1 MRRIS
6 KILLAA
12 LLCAGTVLPAFGCGD
27 KKCKHNVGTW
37 EVLTEATCETEGLQK
52 GICGICYQE
61 VEEKI
66 PVDPEGHVYGE
77 WSIGSL
83 PTEEGEGAATR
94 VCTVNSAHVLNIT
107 LPTLDSTDYKSTITT
122 RPSALGDGER
132 TYVLKHATGDL
143 TFTQPV
149 PATGVQT
156 VRDAVELSVSAE
168 SKALIRRADG
178 EMYWKHYEEG
188 DKPQT
193 SSPISKHSYEFGENY
208 THIVDGKDNCQR
220 WYFTDETGK
229 LYGLTDFSGGGK
241 VRDDLTDESSEKY
254 INGSRLYIQYYGGSN
269 TLGYFYGVESLLE
282 GLYRTARWSA
292 NGDFKEWTEQDG
304 EGNNVYAFSYGD
316 VQNSG
321 EFSGYFTNTT
331 VKAKIDSTFTISHL
345 WVQSVIYVNSLK
357 YALDDDGNPIFD
369 EEGNHIYVD
378 DAGYTWEYDEESQT
392 ASLRPGKEKGNRYVS
407 TVEFTQ
413 TLKEK
418 EGDVVPVNPHSTAN
432 MYVNDFDITYYDEVM
447 QEGDKVAFASGKV
460 TERIFGITNVTPT
473 TALEDYAFDN
483 FSFYLRTKDEKGNT
497 VDLPINWDTMLTT
510 GMSVDVDKTTWKF
523 FLNAKQSG
531 EQTVVVKTQ
540 KVEKVILCDIGAAVP
555 TALYPAVYEYQDGK
569 YSWEKSVE
577 TEETAIEKTV
587 YTNQP
592 LYFTADVPVGEKNY
606 ATSTYDLLN
615 GSNEVIDITGS
626 ENYSATAINGTPVTQ
641 FISDKAG
648 TYTVRIASTMNKS
661 IRCTIKITVV
671 KAPTFAELTA
681 GVYEGGTYIPPE
693 EGSYVPQ
700 SATATLSFS
709 DVKTTDG
716 GVTWTA
722 IATVT
727 ANAAAGGGVETL
739 LCTYKYDVEDAATLA
754 QMQADGRTPTAT
766 LTSEHTDGREFG
778 FKLVMNEGND
788 FVLSIV
794 IALKDESGAE
804 LDKWEEI
811 AVLKKKTNS

>member
-1 MRRIS
+1 MKRIG

-12 LLCAGTVLPAFGCGD
+12 LLCAGTVLPAFGCGA

-52 GICGICYQE
+52 GICGICYKE

-66 PVDPEGHVYGE
+66 PADPEAHVYGE
-77 WSIGSL
+77 WSIGVQ
-83 PTEEGEGAATR
+83 PTEETEGAATK
-94 VCTVNSAHVLNIT
+94 VCTVNGQHVLNIS

-122 RPSALGDGER
+122 RPSALGDGVR

-143 TFTQPV
+143 SFTQPV

-168 SKALIRRADG
+168 SKALIRSASG
-178 EMYWKHYEEG
+178 EMAYKYYLPNNVLK
-188 DKPQT
+188 D
-193 SSPISKHSYEFGENY
+193 SFSYRHSYEFGENY
-208 THIVDGKDNCQR
+208 THIVDGSDNCQR
-220 WYFTDETGK
+220 WYFTDEDGT

-241 VRDDLTDESSEKY
+241 VRDDLTSESNEKY

-269 TLGYFYGVESLLE
+269 TLGYFYGLESLLE

-292 NGDFKEWTEQDG
+292 NDDFKEWTEQDG

-331 VKAKIDSTFTISHL
+331 VKAKIDSTFTISYL
-345 WVQSVIYVNSLK
+345 RVESVIYVNKLAYK
-357 YALDDDGNPIFD
+357 LDNEGNPTFD
-369 EEGNHIYVD
+369 EEGNHIYTD
-378 DAGYTWEYDEESQT
+378 DSIHTWVYDEESNT
-392 ASLRPGKEKGNRYVS
+392 ASILPGQEEGARYVS

-413 TLKEK
+413 TLKAD
-418 EGDVVPVNPHSTAN
+418 GDVAPVNPHSTEN

-447 QEGDKVAFASGKV
+447 QEGDKAQFASGKV
-460 TERIFGITNVTPT
+460 TEYIFGIANVTPE

-483 FSFYLRTKDEKGNT
+483 FSFYLRTKDEGGNT
-497 VDLPINWDTMLTT
+497 VDIPIDSLSMSSV
-510 GMSVDVDKTTWKF
+510 GMSVYYNTTTRKF
-523 FLNAKQSG
+523 FLNAKHSG
-531 EQTVVVKTQ
+531 EQTVVIKTQ
-540 KVEKVILCDIGAAVP
+540 KVEKVISCDIGAAVP
-555 TALYPAVYEYQDGK
+555 TALYPAVYEYQDGT
-569 YSWEKSVE
+569 YRWERSVE
-577 TEETAIEKTV
+577 TEEVEIQKTV

-592 LYFTADVPVGEKNY
+592 LYFTADVPVAEKNY
-606 ATSTYDLLN
+606 ASATYNLLN
-615 GSNEVIDITGS
+615 GNNAVIDITES
-626 ENYSATAINGTPVTQ
+626 TNYTATAANGVPVTQ
-641 FISDKAG
+641 FISDKTG

-681 GVYEGGTYIPPE
+681 NVYEGGTYIPPE
-693 EGSYVPQ
+693 EGGYVPQ
-700 SATATLSFS
+700 PATAILSFS

-722 IATVT
+722 IATVA
-727 ANAAAGGGVETL
+727 ANAAAGGGKETL
-739 LCTYKYDVEDAATLA
+739 LCTYTYDVENAATLT
-754 QMQADGRTPTAT
+754 QMQNSGRMPAAT
-766 LTSEHTDGREFG
+766 LTSEHLGGREFG
-778 FKLVMNEGND
+778 FKLVMNEAND

-794 IALKDESGAE
+794 NTLKDVNG
-804 LDKWEEI
+804 EEI
-811 AVLKKKTNS
+811 DKIEEITVLKKKTNN